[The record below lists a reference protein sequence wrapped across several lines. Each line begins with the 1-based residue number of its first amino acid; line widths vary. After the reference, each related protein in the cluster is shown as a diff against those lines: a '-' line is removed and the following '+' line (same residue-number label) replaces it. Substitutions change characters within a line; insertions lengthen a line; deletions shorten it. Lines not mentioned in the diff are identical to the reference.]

1 MLWGALRHVI
11 RERRVRPPTV
21 ALFDIDGTLVKS
33 DGVGRRSINRAFE
46 AEFGRADACDG
57 FRFDGLTD
65 R

>member
-1 MLWGALRHVI
+1 
-11 RERRVRPPTV
+11 V